1 MLGVLLQAI
10 VVSVMAVNW
19 AQLISPRCENENMV
33 QIVLII
39 SVSIGSVSI
48 VVLLCLRQKKF
59 KTERSEYK
67 TSIKF
72 LKIKLV
78 SLYIFGL
85 GYMFHCGLYTWK
97 NFSFDICPENSDLS
111 IAYNILSILYTFLLF
126 IYFALYYERCDDNT
140 FGENAASLGIFL
152 TNACIWFNA
161 LFFESKLLFK
171 HEMIADNSSTVIN
184 VTTSAKRAMEAIE
197 KSDPFLSPA
206 MIEFSLISIDM
217 LFLKTDRSTKISK
230 PPVPNKSDNL
240 TKSNDL
246 PQLPSCRRITGQFFL
261 YLVVLTLF
269 VFTFVVVIT
278 NDPSNDILDHPDDF
292 NVYVVMQLLIKLPM
306 LVFISMCLFVEWSCL
321 NFHLNVSAFVLLV
334 TCFGNVVYY
343 TLYCVAIYSEGKK
356 NESQFIGVSW
366 IDNIISMFLALFQTV
381 FILGT
386 HSPKDYKNCMCHTCS
401 TKNARLLHKKFVPY
415 ACCLLGILNL
425 GLWVSISIGEG
436 RLPVFTISIYKAY
449 DKVVW
454 SFINKI
460 ILPLTIFFRFHTGL
474 DFLEFYWKHNTIL
487 SRN

>member
-19 AQLISPRCENENMV
+19 AQLISPRCKNENRV

-39 SVSIGSVSI
+39 SVSIGSVST

-59 KTERSEYK
+59 KAERSEHK
-67 TSIKF
+67 TSITF
-72 LKIKLV
+72 LKIKLIA
-78 SLYIFGL
+78 LYIFGL

-97 NFSFDICPENSDLS
+97 NFAFDICPENSGLS
-111 IAYNILSILYTFLLF
+111 IAFNILSILYTFLLF
-126 IYFALYYERCDDNT
+126 IYFALYYERYDENT

-161 LFFESKLLFK
+161 LFSESNLLFK

-184 VTTSAKRAMEAIE
+184 LTISAKRAMEAIE

-217 LFLKTDRSTKISK
+217 LFLKTDRSTKTS
-230 PPVPNKSDNL
+230 NSNSSNESDNL
-240 TKSNDL
+240 TNSNDL
-246 PQLPSCRRITGQFFL
+246 PHLPRCVRITCQFFL
-261 YLVVLTLF
+261 SLVVLTLF

-292 NVYVVMQLLIKLPM
+292 NVYVLMQLFIKLLM
-306 LVFISMCLFVEWSCL
+306 LILISICLFVEWSCL
-321 NFHLNVSAFVLLV
+321 IFHLNVSAFVLLV
-334 TCFGNVVYY
+334 TCFGNVVYH

-366 IDNIISMFLALFQTV
+366 TDNIISMFLALFQTV

-401 TKNARLLHKKFVPY
+401 TNCAWWLHNKFVHY

-474 DFLEFYWKHNTIL
+474 DFFEFYWKHNIM

>member
-10 VVSVMAVNW
+10 VVSIMAVNW
-19 AQLISPRCENENMV
+19 AQLISPECENKNIG

-39 SVSIGSVSI
+39 SVSIGLVSI
-48 VVLLCLRQKKF
+48 IVLLCLRQRNF
-59 KTERSEYK
+59 KSELSEHK
-67 TSIKF
+67 TSITF
-72 LKIKLV
+72 LKIKLI

-97 NFSFDICPENSDLS
+97 NFSYDICPENSNLS
-111 IAYNILSILYTFLLF
+111 IVFNILSILYTFLLF
-126 IYFALYYERCDDNT
+126 IYFALYYERCDANT

-152 TNACIWFNA
+152 TSACIWFNA
-161 LFFESKLLFK
+161 LFSESNFLFK
-171 HEMIADNSSTVIN
+171 NETIGDNSSMVIN
-184 VTTSAKRAMEAIE
+184 ITMSAKRAMEAIE

-217 LFLKTDRSTKISK
+217 LFLKTDRSTKTSKSGIS
-230 PPVPNKSDNL
+230 NEAENF
-240 TKSNDL
+240 TNGNDFARL
-246 PQLPSCRRITGQFFL
+246 PRCVRITGQFFL
-261 YLVVLTLF
+261 SLVVLTLF

-292 NVYVVMQLLIKLPM
+292 DVYVSMQLSIKLLM
-306 LVFISMCLFVEWSCL
+306 LILVFICLFVEWSCL

-334 TCFGNVVYY
+334 TCFGNAVYH
-343 TLYCVAIYSEGKK
+343 TLYCVALFFEGKK
-356 NESQFIGVSW
+356 DESQFIGVSW
-366 IDNIISMFLALFQTV
+366 TDNIISMLLALFQTV

-386 HSPKDYKNCMCHTCS
+386 HSPKDYKNFTCHTCP
-401 TKNARLLHKKFVPY
+401 TKCARWLHNKFVHY

-425 GLWVSISIGEG
+425 GLWISISIGEG
-436 RLPVFTISIYKAY
+436 RLPVFTISIYKAFN
-449 DKVVW
+449 KVVW

-474 DFLEFYWKHNTIL
+474 DFLEFYWKHNTMN
-487 SRN
+487 RN